1 MSESLQLIDQGED
14 VPALDLAPIWIIHRD
29 PNGFIAFVRKT
40 DPQNPPLDR
49 DGKPKKWENMFSIR
63 VSDLPTLPGLF
74 DAWLTHDSYMS
85 VNSFYRAARYLN
97 ARTGLPDAL
106 RTTETAS
113 RLNTCYADI
122 DGGRPESADPL
133 QHIGWRQALLE
144 AGVLADRGII
154 PQPSIMARSGQGVY
168 LFWLLRD
175 EKNPALPPKAW
186 PEDIPIYK
194 ACNRALQARILENR
208 LPADT
213 GAFDVARVLRLPGSI
228 HRKVG
233 RRVEYI
239 IQADRSGGFFYT
251 LPEMA
256 AFCGVLTPALSLPKS
271 TRSLA
276 IPPGPRKAQNPGSS
290 PLRSAGPAKLNAR
303 RAQDLVTIARW
314 RGGFLKRG
322 ELYPD
327 GTRAYGRR
335 RILVMYAYFL
345 RASKTPRSEALQ
357 ALQTMA
363 ASCRP
368 PYPSDPDDT
377 SISSIIKSVYEDD
390 TFKTFKTEYLCSNLG
405 ITETAARDLE
415 LLAIRPRSV
424 ALEADQARP
433 TQKDV
438 IEQRRKFAD
447 HLINDQHRRLSCR
460 EYMRA
465 VEAAGFEKISHE
477 TANRDLN
484 DIGYRVSER
493 PAGGRR
499 PRKEYNGG
507 K

>member
-14 VPALDLAPIWIIHRD
+14 VPALDLAPIGIIHRD

-327 GTRAYGRR
+327 GTRAHGRR

-345 RASKTPRSEALQ
+345 RGSKTPRSDALQ

-363 ASCRP
+363 AKCRP

-377 SISSIIKSVYEDD
+377 SVSSIIKSVYEDGK
-390 TFKTFKTEYLCSNLG
+390 FKKYKTEYLCSNLG

-424 ALEADQARP
+424 ALEADRARP
-433 TQKDV
+433 MQKDV
-438 IEQRRKFAD
+438 IERRRDFAR
-447 HLINDQHRRLSCR
+447 HLIIEQGRRLSCR

-484 DIGYRVSER
+484 EIGYRVSER